1 MLLSGRPATSPEQ
14 DLWCGV
20 MFQALRDASRLKRL
34 QEISQQREAS
44 GKSMLYHLERDLV
57 AAKQALKW
65 LTNRSRDLSEVCLLA
80 GIDEDAVLERREK
93 FLAGEF
99 EDVEPLI
106 AFNE

>member
-34 QEISQQREAS
+34 QEITQQREAS
-44 GKSMLYHLERDLV
+44 GKSMLYHLEQDLV

-65 LTNRSRDLSEVCLLA
+65 LTNRSGDLSEVCLLA

>member
-1 MLLSGRPATSPEQ
+1 MSGRPATSPEQ

-20 MFQALRDASRLKRL
+20 LYQALKDASRLKRL

-44 GKSMLYHLERDLV
+44 GKSILYHLERDLL
-57 AAKQALKW
+57 AARQALKW
-65 LTNRSRDLSEVCLLA
+65 LTNQSRDLSEVCLLA

-99 EDVEPLI
+99 EEIETLI

>member
-1 MLLSGRPATSPEQ
+1 MSGRPATSSEQ

-20 MFQALRDASRLKRL
+20 LYQALKDASRLKRL
-34 QEISQQREAS
+34 QELSQQREDS
-44 GKSMLYHLERDLV
+44 GKYMLYHLESDLI

-65 LTNRSRDLSEVCLLA
+65 LTNRSGDLSEVCLLA

>member
-1 MLLSGRPATSPEQ
+1 MSGRPATSPEQ

-20 MFQALRDASRLKRL
+20 LYQALKDASRLKRL
-34 QEISQQREAS
+34 QELSQQREAS
-44 GKSMLYHLERDLV
+44 GKSMLYHLERDLI

-65 LTNRSRDLSEVCLLA
+65 LTNRSGDLSEVCLLA
-80 GIDEDAVLERREK
+80 GVDEDAVLERREK

-99 EDVEPLI
+99 ADVEPLI

>member
-1 MLLSGRPATSPEQ
+1 
-14 DLWCGV
+14 

-34 QEISQQREAS
+34 EELSQQREAL
-44 GKSMLYHLERDLV
+44 GKSMLYHLERDLI

-65 LTNRSRDLSEVCLLA
+65 LTHRSGDLSEVCLLA
-80 GIDEDAVLERREK
+80 GIDVDAVLERREQ